1 MLQNPSHMVEAF
13 GIVVFVVVGLAVV
26 VGLLSLRGRG
36 GSYDE
41 IGGMP
46 AATAGDDR
54 DAEIRQLVAARNA
67 RRERRG
73 EPPLDVEA
81 EIARLGRAGAGDG
94 AAASVDPE
102 LRAEVRALVEA
113 RNVRRVR
120 AGDAPLDVEAET
132 ARELRR
138 LEGA

>member
-1 MLQNPSHMVEAF
+1 MVEAF
-13 GIVVFVVVGLAVV
+13 GIVVFAVVALAVL

-36 GSYDE
+36 SSYDE

-46 AATAGDDR
+46 AAAAGDDR
-54 DAEIRQLVAARNA
+54 DAEIRQLVAARNT

-73 EPPLDVEA
+73 EPPLDVTQ
-81 EIARLGRAGAGDG
+81 EIARLAGAGHG
-94 AAASVDPE
+94 ASAAVDPE

-120 AGDAPLDVEAET
+120 AGNAPLDVEAEI
-132 ARELRR
+132 ARELDE
-138 LEGA
+138 LGGA